1 MARCAL
7 RLRVSVWLW
16 RGWRQR
22 RHNFN
27 HPSRRRVV
35 MPALM
40 SRDVAEIA
48 PEIAAVDALHDADA
62 AES

>member
-1 MARCAL
+1 
-7 RLRVSVWLW
+7 
-16 RGWRQR
+16 
-22 RHNFN
+22 
-27 HPSRRRVV
+27 

-48 PEIAAVDALHDADA
+48 PEITAVDTLHDADA

>member
-1 MARCAL
+1 MVVE
-7 RLRVSVWLW
+7 RLAAK
-16 RGWRQR
+16 RQ
-22 RHNFN
+22 NFS

-35 MPALM
+35 MLALM

>member
-1 MARCAL
+1 AFAGL
-7 RLRVSVWLW
+7 GLVVERLAAK
-16 RGWRQR
+16 RQ
-22 RHNFN
+22 NFS

-35 MPALM
+35 MLALM